1 MKKVLPLLVFAFT
14 ASFIQ
19 AQSDTHERNFAS
31 QFYMRQIE
39 KTDDKYISN
48 RDGIESQTYK
58 YKYYGVP
65 DSVTIPVVFHI
76 LYDGSTKPTITLED
90 IEAQLARLNTD
101 YFTPEH
107 PYARDKSYEMA
118 SSNDERLD
126 YLQLADQKEGFAKIA
141 AATMIRFCLPT
152 TDPNGLPTN
161 GVILVPSDIPSWGMD
176 NAIKNSSLGGS
187 SPWDTKKYCNIWIG
201 NLADN
206 MAGFAQMPGAS
217 DETDGIVIDQ
227 RYFQRAQN
235 IPQTIDLDINFSL
248 GRTLVHL
255 MGTYLNLYELWNEKE
270 PCGDDF
276 VDDTPI
282 HNAPNFGKGEYRHV
296 STCGDNPVEM
306 TMNLMDSGYDSTM
319 YLFTLGQMM
328 RMHATLDET
337 GSRYEL
343 TKTPISCK
351 PIDGGFLEDPIS
363 ERNDNKLVHKNMQ
376 LSILPNPNH
385 GMFTLEIKT
394 ENIAA
399 PTLDIVLHDDLGRLV
414 LKKSISN
421 IDNSVIRY
429 PFNDHQ
435 LAPGVY
441 ILQVFAGQEVQTV
454 KILVQ

>member
-1 MKKVLPLLVFAFT
+1 M
-14 ASFIQ
+14 
-19 AQSDTHERNFAS
+19 
-31 QFYMRQIE
+31 
-39 KTDDKYISN
+39 
-48 RDGIESQTYK
+48 
-58 YKYYGVP
+58 
-65 DSVTIPVVFHI
+65 
-76 LYDGSTKPTITLED
+76 
-90 IEAQLARLNTD
+90 
-101 YFTPEH
+101 
-107 PYARDKSYEMA
+107 
-118 SSNDERLD
+118 
-126 YLQLADQKEGFAKIA
+126 
-141 AATMIRFCLPT
+141 
-152 TDPNGLPTN
+152 
-161 GVILVPSDIPSWGMD
+161 
-176 NAIKNSSLGGS
+176 
-187 SPWDTKKYCNIWIG
+187 
-201 NLADN
+201 
-206 MAGFAQMPGAS
+206 
-217 DETDGIVIDQ
+217 
-227 RYFQRAQN
+227 
-235 IPQTIDLDINFSL
+235 
-248 GRTLVHL
+248 
-255 MGTYLNLYELWNEKE
+255 
-270 PCGDDF
+270 
-276 VDDTPI
+276 
-282 HNAPNFGKGEYRHV
+282 HV